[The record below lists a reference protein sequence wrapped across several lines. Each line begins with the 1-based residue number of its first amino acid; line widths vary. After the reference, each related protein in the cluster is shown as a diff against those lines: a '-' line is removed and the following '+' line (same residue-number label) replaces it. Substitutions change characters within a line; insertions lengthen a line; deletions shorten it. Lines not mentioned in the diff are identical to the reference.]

1 MKRSP
6 VPVVIL
12 ALLAAGY
19 GGFQHASLASGQEA
33 GWVTLLDGTK
43 LEGWNNVGN
52 ANWSVAEG
60 AVQANSGSGFLVSPA
75 SYGDFEMRVE
85 FWSDAAANS
94 GVFIRCADPQKIGA
108 ESCYEVNVFDKR
120 PDPAYRTGGI
130 VNVGKVLA
138 NVDAAGKWNTM
149 EITARGPKMTV
160 TLNGTRTAE
169 AEHSGHV
176 RGPFALQ
183 YGAGVV
189 KFRKVQIRPL

>member
-1 MKRSP
+1 
-6 VPVVIL
+6 
-12 ALLAAGY
+12 
-19 GGFQHASLASGQEA
+19 
-33 GWVTLLDGTK
+33 
-43 LEGWNNVGN
+43 
-52 ANWSVAEG
+52 
-60 AVQANSGSGFLVSPA
+60 
-75 SYGDFEMRVE
+75 MRVE

-108 ESCYEVNVFDKR
+108 DSCYEVNVFDKR

-130 VNVGKVLA
+130 VNVGKILA

-149 EITARGPKMTV
+149 EITARGPRMTV

-169 AEHSGHV
+169 AEHGGHV